1 MATRPRPWCN
11 VQMGHWGELLLSDV
25 QKSEPNVQACSQ
37 PKAKVHRAV
46 STLQPVHTSGLDAAS
61 TENLFRKIDAVDW
74 ASCSTKHSIAPVQ
87 HLSGTQGLVS
97 RQACLVYDFA
107 NIARTALTRP
117 DLDLCTPVNN
127 GDELPVFSI
136 GGLVD
141 QDTPRLGLR
150 RYHGFSST
158 ARL

>member
-1 MATRPRPWCN
+1 MMATRPRPWCN
-11 VQMGHWGELLLSDV
+11 VQMGHWGDLLLSDV
-25 QKSEPNVQACSQ
+25 QKSKPNVQACSQ

-61 TENLFRKIDAVDW
+61 TENLFRKIDA
-74 ASCSTKHSIAPVQ
+74 

-97 RQACLVYDFA
+97 RHACLVYDFA